1 MTEKID
7 DREIA
12 YQEYSDL
19 HKDIHGI
26 RPTWMA
32 KVFREGT
39 KEEYENELKNLWKE
53 YKNMESEDQQ

>member
-12 YQEYSDL
+12 YQEYSDA
-19 HKDIHGI
+19 HKDIYGI

-39 KEEYENELKNLWKE
+39 KEEYENELKKIWEE
-53 YKNMESEDQQ
+53 YREDQK

>member
-1 MTEKID
+1 MYIN
-7 DREIA
+7 
-12 YQEYSDL
+12 QHLFDL